1 MNVTTMN
8 WTSWYGNGSLTVSV
22 TSVTLMAITS
32 VSMTIVNIEIL
43 LINMV
48 VSRSKTGSFADNML

>member
-48 VSRSKTGSFADNML
+48 VSRSKTGSFADNMF